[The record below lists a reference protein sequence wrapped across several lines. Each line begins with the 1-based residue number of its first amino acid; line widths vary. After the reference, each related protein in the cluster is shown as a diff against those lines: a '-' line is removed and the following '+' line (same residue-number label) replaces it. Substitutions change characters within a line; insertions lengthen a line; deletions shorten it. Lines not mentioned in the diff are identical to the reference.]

1 MKNRIL
7 FPLISAFLLLGS
19 NSFAQKVIRQ
29 SPCLSPAILMQADS
43 IKQFLSKQGF
53 TVVKEASMQMVSE
66 YEMPVIVPL
75 TEGSW
80 YQFVFIGDAGSRLY
94 EVRMYD
100 WNEKQVVYQ
109 KKYWGDVDGNIIS
122 SRPDRKPSSETP
134 MHLEV
139 YKARDDVRAVV
150 HAHPIFATTLT
161 VADLEFPVDVLPEVL
176 LTLGNVPITAYATPS
191 SHEDAVVIRPFLK
204 DHNALLLCQHG
215 SLTYG
220 KNLDEAL
227 IHLERIEHVSEI
239 YWRAKMLGTVKRVP
253 PETQAQ
259 LVLLREKY
267 FKG

>member
-1 MKNRIL
+1 MKKSITIAAMLNFSSRTTEPELRAAIIECGRI
-7 FPLISAFLLLGS
+7 AYE
-19 NSFAQKVIRQ
+19 RH
-29 SPCLSPAILMQADS
+29 LMTA
-43 IKQFLSKQGF
+43 
-53 TVVKEASMQMVSE
+53 
-66 YEMPVIVPL
+66 
-75 TEGSW
+75 
-80 YQFVFIGDAGSRLY
+80 
-94 EVRMYD
+94 
-100 WNEKQVVYQ
+100 N
-109 KKYWGDVDGNIIS
+109 DGNISTRMENGHVLITPSGISKGRLNADDMLIVDLDGNVIS

-139 YKARDDVRAVV
+139 YKNRDDVRAVV

-161 VADLEFPVDVLPEVL
+161 VAGLKFPVDVLPEVL
-176 LTLGNVPITAYATPS
+176 LTLGDVPITEYATPS
-191 SHEDAVVIRPFLK
+191 SHEDAIVIRPFIK

-253 PETQAQ
+253 PEAQ
-259 LVLLREKY
+259 IKLVALHEKY